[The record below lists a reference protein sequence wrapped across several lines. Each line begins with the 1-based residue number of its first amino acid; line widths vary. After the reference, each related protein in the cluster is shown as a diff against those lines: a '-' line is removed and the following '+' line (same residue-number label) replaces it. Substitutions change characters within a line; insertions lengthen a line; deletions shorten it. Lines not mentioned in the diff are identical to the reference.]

1 MFSYGL
7 SVPERGEEA
16 SEETIFEIGSITKTF
31 TGMVMAK
38 LFAEEKVS
46 FLNRQKE
53 KIIIDDRQWHQQW
66 IWEHS

>member
-46 FLNRQKE
+46 FSNRQKE
-53 KIIIDDRQWHQQW
+53 KIIIDDSPWHQQW
-66 IWEHS
+66 I